1 VTAVKQNAN
10 PPYRVIEMTLAYTKR
25 PVSLRV
31 AFDLQNRV
39 AALQISPLPVQP

>member
-1 VTAVKQNAN
+1 
-10 PPYRVIEMTLAYTKR
+10 VIELTLAYTKR
-25 PVSLRV
+25 PVSFRV